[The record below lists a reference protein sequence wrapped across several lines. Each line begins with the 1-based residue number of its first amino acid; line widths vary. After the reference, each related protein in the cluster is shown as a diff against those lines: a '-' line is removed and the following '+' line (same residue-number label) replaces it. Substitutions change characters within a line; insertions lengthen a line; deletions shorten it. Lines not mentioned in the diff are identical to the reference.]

1 MSTEEVKTE
10 TATETTTETPAE
22 TPAEEEKKEETELPV
37 EGHKET
43 RAEKK
48 MKASLLKFNL
58 KKMEKVSTVT
68 MRRGNQTIFTFSN
81 PEVYYVDDVYVI
93 FGESRYNDAAS
104 DAINTFTKAS
114 ETTSTEAAAEEP
126 KATVAGEEELSAE
139 GLDEGDI
146 ATIMEQGNVSR
157 NRAIQA
163 LRETNG
169 DVVNAVMKLSID

>member
-1 MSTEEVKTE
+1 MSAEEA
-10 TATETTTETPAE
+10 ATTTPTTETPA
-22 TPAEEEKKEETELPV
+22 TEEKKEEPELPV

-58 KKMEKVSTVT
+58 KKMEKVTTVT
-68 MRRGNQTIFTFSN
+68 MRRGNQMIFNFTN
-81 PEVYYVDDVYVI
+81 PEVYYVDDVYII

-104 DAINTFTKAS
+104 DAINTFTKGT
-114 ETTSTEAAAEEP
+114 ETAGAEKPAEEP
-126 KATVAGEEELSAE
+126 KATVASEEELSAE

-163 LRETNG
+163 IRETNG
-169 DVVNAVMKLSID
+169 DVVNAVMRLAID